1 MFKMGVINI
10 KMELKHTCTGYVR
23 ARENVPRSTESEK
36 TLEKRLVREIEKRG
50 GLALKQTSQYHRGIP
65 DRLILLPGG
74 RVLWAEIKATGK
86 KPTRLQQLAM
96 EHLVGMGFWCFVVD
110 STSSLNS
117 LLNEIDSL

>member
-1 MFKMGVINI
+1 
-10 KMELKHTCTGYVR
+10 MELKHTHTGLLR
-23 ARENVPRSTESEK
+23 ARGLVSGFTESEK

-74 RVLWAEIKATGK
+74 RVLWAEIKTTGK
-86 KPTRLQQLAM
+86 RPTRLQKIAM
-96 EHLVGMGFWCFVVD
+96 GQLVGMGFWCFIID